1 MSRKGTWAALVI
13 KAVCAAII
21 FVATVQ
27 TLLIVAPAIETRWF
41 PPVSK
46 LTILDMRET
55 EDGRTAIDA
64 YFTKLRQCEY
74 VGISWYAGKPE
85 GPFERVP
92 VVLLRAEDDT
102 SSPNRPVGSQRA
114 GPWIVSLAPEE
125 VQNNSFVRLSH
136 RCGWPWLTTTDFY
149 P

>member
-1 MSRKGTWAALVI
+1 IV
-13 KAVCAAII
+13 

-46 LTILDMRET
+46 LTILDLRET
-55 EDGRTAIDA
+55 SDGRTAIDA
-64 YFTKLRQCEY
+64 YFSKVRDCEY
-74 VGISWYAGKPE
+74 IGIAWYE
-85 GPFERVP
+85 GRPDGAFERVP
-92 VVLLRAEDDT
+92 IILLREEGDT

-114 GPWIVSLAPEE
+114 GPWIISLSPEE
-125 VQNNSFVRLSH
+125 VRNNSFARLSH
-136 RCGWPWLTTTDFY
+136 RCNPFYITTTDFW